1 MLRFPRSSIAML
13 AMAMISTTIGV
24 AAAPVGAQQ
33 PTQPQ
38 ESPWAMRAPATPAP
52 ASASSQSQSAVAAAK
67 IEAPKITPEQ
77 RALAGKMVAAIQAKD
92 LAKMKDLVAPTSRAC
107 FNKDTQPY
115 LDELL
120 KKEMRFVPSKVYQ
133 ARITGVPPMVSRTS
147 KYVNFPIAASQVLEI
162 EFSEPDGTSITLNR
176 MIAQENGRWYEIAP
190 CPTPAGMDRFHH
202 FQQVQ
207 MASRERAK
215 KIYPQVKEPL
225 KGQVR
230 ALVAKR
236 DNADAWK
243 LCMQSLHVDFHT
255 ARELVSMIAG
265 ESTD

>member
-1 MLRFPRSSIAML
+1 ML